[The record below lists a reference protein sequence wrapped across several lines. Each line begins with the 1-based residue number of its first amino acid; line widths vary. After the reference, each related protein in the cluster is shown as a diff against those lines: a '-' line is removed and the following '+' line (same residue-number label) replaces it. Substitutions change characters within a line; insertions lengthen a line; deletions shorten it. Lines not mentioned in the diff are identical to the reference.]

1 MLQASSWS
9 GPGVGSFTHE
19 DPFKPVL
26 DEKVRITHE
35 HLRHLSD
42 GEDPSYW
49 ACGEKVLAVETP
61 EGRKV
66 FTGKTHLPTP
76 TKAVWYNNANF
87 LNQAK
92 WIYNI
97 IVNVLPKMDLIVD
110 QQIEWTGSA
119 EYTDVVLPVNS
130 WVEFQDYELGASC
143 SNPFLQVWKGGI
155 KPVHDSRDDGE
166 VFAGVAAALAKITGD
181 QRFADYFKFITEKK
195 ASVYIQRVL
204 DNSHHDPRRERPL
217 PGREAGRRVRRR
229 AGRGPVAVPHL
240 SADPVLEQIHDSIPF
255 YTDCGRLASYC
266 DIPEAIEYGE
276 NLVVHREAVE
286 ATPYLPNV
294 IVSTS
299 PFVRPKDYGI
309 PLDTTDADLRQVRN
323 VKMPWSEVKKTVNPL
338 WKQGFQFFCST
349 PKSRHST
356 HSSWS
361 TVDWHW
367 IWSDNFGD
375 PYRADK
381 RAPGVGRPS
390 DPDEPASRRSTSA

>member
-9 GPGVGSFTHE
+9 GPGVGSYTAE
-19 DPFKPVL
+19 DPFHPVL
-26 DEKVRITHE
+26 DEKARITHE
-35 HLRHLSD
+35 HLRHTQD
-42 GEDPSYW
+42 GEEPSYW
-49 ACGEKVLAVETP
+49 ACGEKILTAETR

-66 FTGKTHLPTP
+66 FTGKTHMPTP
-76 TKAVWYNNANF
+76 TKVLWYNNANF

-97 IVNVLPKMDLIVD
+97 IVNTLPKMDLIID

-119 EYTDVVLPVNS
+119 EYADVVLPVNS
-130 WVEFQDYELGASC
+130 WVEFQDVEMGASC

-155 KPVHDSRDDGE
+155 KPIFDSRDDGE
-166 VFAGVAAALAKITGD
+166 VFAGVARALTERTGD

-195 ASVYIQRVL
+195 AQVYLQRVL
-204 DNSHHDPRRERPL
+204 DNCTTTRGADGPYQVDRLLAGAYGGEPGAALMLFRTYPR
-217 PGREAGRRVRRR
+217 
-229 AGRGPVAVPHL
+229 VPFW
-240 SADPVLEQIHDSIPF
+240 EQIHDSIPF
-255 YTDCGRLASYC
+255 YTDSGRLASYA

-299 PFVRPKDYGI
+299 PYIRPKDYGI
-309 PLDTTDADLRQVRN
+309 SPETIDPELRQVRN
-323 VKMPWSEVKKTVNPL
+323 LKLSWAAVKKTVNPL
-338 WKQGFQFFCST
+338 WAKGYRFFCST

-381 RAPGVGRPS
+381 RAPGRSRPP
-390 DPDEPASRRSTSA
+390 DPNES